1 MTLLEMKKKI
11 LSLIEELN
19 PQSESLT
26 DDPDIRAKINDVINS
41 VMYELARYKK
51 ISKYT
56 AFEVKE
62 GDVLT
67 FADLERQ
74 VGSEVYQ
81 IELVTGVPVTMRA
94 NGTVIKVN
102 GSGTIELDLSV
113 YPERITDKTKDGQ
126 YEFELSSD
134 VLEILPFGAAGNL
147 LKSDVSAQYGTIY
160 TNEYDKLKQ
169 MLDTRY
175 ATTMIRCE
183 GGIDV

>member
-26 DDPDIRAKINDVINS
+26 DDPDIKAKINDVINS

-51 ISKYT
+51 ISKY
-56 AFEVKE
+56 AAIEVSD
-62 GDVLT
+62 GDVIT

-74 VGSEVYQ
+74 IGSEIYQ
-81 IELVTGVPVTMRA
+81 IELITGVPFTMRA
-94 NGTVIKVN
+94 NNTVIKVN
-102 GSGTIELDLSV
+102 GSGTMEIDVSV

-126 YEFELSSD
+126 YEFELTPD
-134 VLEILPFGAAGNL
+134 VLEILPYGAAGNL
-147 LKSDVSAQYGTIY
+147 LKSDVSSDNGRVY
-160 TNEYDKLKQ
+160 TNEYEKLKQ
-169 MLDTRY
+169 NLDIRY
-175 ATTMIRCE
+175 SATMIRCT